1 MGKFHFKL
9 RKGMTIS
16 EILTSLL
23 IIGIIM
29 GAVLGLFFA
38 IVKHL
43 EQSNDVSTAQQHGE
57 SIIYL
62 LQPKVLSAG
71 LGLPSNSEDLRST
84 LSAFF
89 PTTLP
94 LSDRKPILV
103 SGDLVQILYSAPSDA
118 VASSEVV
125 VSSTDKTI
133 PLIGTTQG
141 IIANSPQNPS
151 SWVCFPSTGFPLYVT
166 QISPLRVRAS
176 GGASGL
182 VYAMDRLHYLR
193 VAKATISGDKFVM
206 ADMND
211 FNPLNRPTRVV
222 VEGIAGLLFQNDEST
237 GTFKVSVL
245 CKGQNRYDSVVS
257 PKDIPPFSGISEEN
271 RHYRLK
277 VVEARWRVR
286 NYEY

>member
-1 MGKFHFKL
+1 
-9 RKGMTIS
+9 MTLS

-71 LGLPSNSEDLRST
+71 LGLPSNSDDLRST
-84 LSAFF
+84 LSTFF

-141 IIANSPQNPS
+141 IVANSPQNPS
-151 SWVCFPSTGFPLYVT
+151 SWVCFSGTGFPLYVT
-166 QISPLRVRAS
+166 QISPLRVRAA

-206 ADMND
+206 ADMSD
-211 FNPLNRPTRVV
+211 FNPLNSPTIDV

-237 GTFKVSVL
+237 GTFTVSVL

-257 PKDIPPFSGISEEN
+257 PEDIPPFSGISEEN